1 MTAAGP
7 LDIAHHFRR
16 VQDPRDPR
24 FITHLLG
31 DILTIAL
38 CAMLSGAESFED
50 IAAFGRAKET
60 WLRSL
65 GLALPKGIPSHG
77 TFPAIDFSLAMSSS
91 VHPQR
96 IDA

>member
-1 MTAAGP
+1 MSVPKPLGLLFLRPHFAILTGYPPAPEGAPMPAAGP

-38 CAMLSGAESFED
+38 CATLSGAKSFED
-50 IAAFGRAKET
+50 IAAFGRA
-60 WLRSL
+60 
-65 GLALPKGIPSHG
+65 
-77 TFPAIDFSLAMSSS
+77 
-91 VHPQR
+91 
-96 IDA
+96 